1 MGEAIFLSWVV
12 GSVSLLAWAAY
23 ALRREKLR
31 REESD
36 RRAKKLAEDMIISFN
51 ERRLDI
57 RTENKSR
64 CTCFDHLPPEQQW
77 GRLGPPCRCGYMK
90 VTC

>member
-12 GSVSLLAWAAY
+12 GSASLLAWAAY
-23 ALRREKLR
+23 ALRREKRR

-64 CTCFDHLPPEQQW
+64 CVCFDNIPPEMRW
-77 GRLGPPCRCGYMK
+77 RHLSPCTCGYMK

>member
-1 MGEAIFLSWVV
+1 MGEAIFISWVA
-12 GSVSLLAWAAY
+12 GSTLLLAWAGY
-23 ALRREKLR
+23 ALRREKRR

-36 RRAKKLAEDMIISFN
+36 RRAKALAESMIVSFN

-64 CTCFDHLPPEQQW
+64 CTCFDDLPPEMQW
-77 GRLGPPCRCGYMK
+77 GRLAPCTCGYMK